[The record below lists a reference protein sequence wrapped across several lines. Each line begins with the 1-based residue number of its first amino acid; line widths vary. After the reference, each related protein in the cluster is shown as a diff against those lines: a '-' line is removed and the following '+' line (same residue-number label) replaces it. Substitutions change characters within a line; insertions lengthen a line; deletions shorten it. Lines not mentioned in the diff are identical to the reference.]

1 MRQRRIGG
9 VSAVPI
15 FDVIEQLGDV
25 AALKLDEAAV
35 AYVRQNIFLEHPL
48 DLAGGAQAAFV
59 DVAFEPCFGHGLDAV
74 GFGWRRLEG
83 CQALLDAADD
93 AAGDVPGF
101 GDLHRVGRAYLHPAL
116 PFVRVA
122 DDDRKSAGAARP
134 DPDAVPDQLGVGV
147 EIGLRLPRQLA
158 DANVGEQGAACP
170 ALADGC
176 DLGHLPLWLTSS

>member
-116 PFVRVA
+116 PFVKAPGPLGRT
-122 DDDRKSAGAARP
+122 RTPCPTSSAHVNSGAANICPVFGGFSAP
-134 DPDAVPDQLGVGV
+134 DKGKLCAGVSRRAAHKTDV
-147 EIGLRLPRQLA
+147 E
-158 DANVGEQGAACP
+158 
-170 ALADGC
+170 
-176 DLGHLPLWLTSS
+176 

>member
-101 GDLHRVGRAYLHPAL
+101 GDLHRVGRADLHPPL

-122 DDDRKSAGAARP
+122 DDDRK
-134 DPDAVPDQLGVGV
+134 
-147 EIGLRLPRQLA
+147 
-158 DANVGEQGAACP
+158 
-170 ALADGC
+170 
-176 DLGHLPLWLTSS
+176 WK